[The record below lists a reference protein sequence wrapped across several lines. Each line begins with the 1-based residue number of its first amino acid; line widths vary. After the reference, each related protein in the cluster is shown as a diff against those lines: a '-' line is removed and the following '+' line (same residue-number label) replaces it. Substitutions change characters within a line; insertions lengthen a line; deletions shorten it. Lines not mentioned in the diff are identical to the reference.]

1 MQVAVAGPGACT
13 PGEAGLAEQVG
24 SLIAAEGATLLC
36 GGLSGVM
43 EAAARG
49 AHGAGGLVVGI
60 LPGTEGGNR
69 FLHVTVRSGL
79 GHARNVILV
88 QSADAVIAIGG
99 RYGTLSEVAIAL
111 KCGIPVFGLNSWEI
125 DGVTCCTSAEE
136 AVARA
141 VRGKYP

>member
-1 MQVAVAGPGACT
+1 MQIAVVGPGTCT
-13 PGEAGLAEQVG
+13 PGEAKLAEQVG
-24 SLIAAEGATLLC
+24 SLVAAEGATLLC
-36 GGLSGVM
+36 GGLLGVM
-43 EAAARG
+43 EAAAKG

-69 FLHVTVRSGL
+69 FLHVIVRSGL
-79 GHARNVILV
+79 GHARNVVLV

-99 RYGTLSEVAIAL
+99 RYGTLSEVAVAL
-111 KCGIPVFGLNSWEI
+111 KCGIPVYGLNSWEI
-125 DGVTCCTSAEE
+125 DGVTCCTSVEE